1 MDFFDKNLHNS
12 FYPIDKNIHP
22 KSFFPDYKSSILRSP
37 KKKMVSIDT
46 IISDL
51 YGNVL
56 DKNDLGLLDND
67 LTRNFNKHNEP
78 MGERIIVYGKLLDEN
93 SKPIPNSLIE
103 IWQANSSGKY
113 RHSRDTYKAPLD
125 PNFGG
130 WGRCLTD
137 ENGNYYFKT
146 IKPGAYPWPNGGNN
160 WRPAHIHFSIFGLSF
175 LQRLV
180 TQMYFEGDPLITK
193 CPIAQSINNKK
204 ALESLISKLD
214 INKSIHMDYIAYKFN
229 IILRGEK
236 SIPFEKSK

>member
-1 MDFFDKNLHNS
+1 MFIS
-12 FYPIDKNIHP
+12 F
-22 KSFFPDYKSSILRSP
+22 
-37 KKKMVSIDT
+37 
-46 IISDL
+46 
-51 YGNVL
+51 
-56 DKNDLGLLDND
+56 
-67 LTRNFNKHNEP
+67 
-78 MGERIIVYGKLLDEN
+78 RIIIFGKVLDEN

-103 IWQANSSGKY
+103 IWQANSGGKY
-113 RHSRDTYKAPLD
+113 RHSGDTYKAPLD

-180 TQMYFEGDPLITK
+180 TQMYFEGDPLIAK

-214 INKSIHMDYIAYKFN
+214 INKSIHMDYIAYQFN
-229 IILRGEK
+229 IILRGDT

>member
-37 KKKMVSIDT
+37 KKHLVSIDT

-51 YGNVL
+51 HGNIL

-67 LTRNFNKHNEP
+67 LTKNFNKHNEP
-78 MGERIIVYGKLLDEN
+78 IGERILVYGKLLDEN

-103 IWQANSSGKY
+103 IWQANSGGKY
-113 RHSRDTYKAPLD
+113 RHSGDTYNAPLD

-180 TQMYFEGDPLITK
+180 TQMYFEGDPLIAK

-214 INKSIHMDYIAYKFN
+214 INKSIHMDYIAYQFN
-229 IILRGEK
+229 ITLRGDK

>member
-1 MDFFDKNLHNS
+1 
-12 FYPIDKNIHP
+12 
-22 KSFFPDYKSSILRSP
+22 
-37 KKKMVSIDT
+37 MVSIDT

-56 DKNDLGLLDND
+56 DKKDLGLLDND

-78 MGERIIVYGKLLDEN
+78 IGERILVYGKLLDEN

-103 IWQANSSGKY
+103 IWQANSGGKY
-113 RHSRDTYKAPLD
+113 RHSGDTYKAPLD

-180 TQMYFEGDPLITK
+180 TQMYFEGDPLIAK
-193 CPIAQSINNKK
+193 CPIAQSINDKK

-214 INKSIHMDYIAYKFN
+214 INKSIHMDYIAYQFN
-229 IILRGEK
+229 ITLRGDK

>member
-37 KKKMVSIDT
+37 KKKLVSIDT

-56 DKNDLGLLDND
+56 DKKDLGLLDND
-67 LTRNFNKHNEP
+67 LTRNFNMHNEP
-78 MGERIIVYGKLLDEN
+78 IGERIVVYGKLLDEN

-103 IWQANSSGKY
+103 IWQANSGGKY
-113 RHSRDTYKAPLD
+113 RHSGDTYKAPLD

-180 TQMYFEGDPLITK
+180 TQMYFEGDPLIAK

>member
-12 FYPIDKNIHP
+12 FYPIDKDIHP

-37 KKKMVSIDT
+37 KKHLVSIDT

-51 YGNVL
+51 HGNMF

-67 LTRNFNKHNEP
+67 LTKNFNKHNEP
-78 MGERIIVYGKLLDEN
+78 IGERIVVYGKLLDEN

-103 IWQANSSGKY
+103 IWQANSGGKY

-180 TQMYFEGDPLITK
+180 TQMYFEGDPLIAK

>member
-22 KSFFPDYKSSILRSP
+22 KSYFPDYKSSILRSP
-37 KKKMVSIDT
+37 KKNLVSIDT

-56 DKNDLGLLDND
+56 DKKYLGLLDND

-78 MGERIIVYGKLLDEN
+78 IGERILVYGKLLDEN

-103 IWQANSSGKY
+103 IWQANSGGKY
-113 RHSRDTYKAPLD
+113 RHCGDTYKAPLD

-180 TQMYFEGDPLITK
+180 TQMYFEGDPLIAK
-193 CPIAQSINNKK
+193 CPIAQSINDKK

-214 INKSIHMDYIAYKFN
+214 INKSIHMDYIAYQFN
-229 IILRGEK
+229 IMGNIWLWEWTL
-236 SIPFEKSK
+236 

>member
-37 KKKMVSIDT
+37 KNHLVSIDT

-67 LTRNFNKHNEP
+67 LTKNFNKHNEP
-78 MGERIIVYGKLLDEN
+78 IGERILVYGKLLDEN

-103 IWQANSSGKY
+103 IWQANSGGKY
-113 RHSRDTYKAPLD
+113 RHSGDTYKAPLD

-180 TQMYFEGDPLITK
+180 TQMYFEGDPLIAK
-193 CPIAQSINNKK
+193 CPIAQSINDKK

-214 INKSIHMDYIAYKFN
+214 INKSIHMDYIAYQFN
-229 IILRGEK
+229 ITLRGDK

>member
-37 KKKMVSIDT
+37 KKHLVSIDT

-51 YGNVL
+51 YGNVF
-56 DKNDLGLLDND
+56 DKKDLGLLDND
-67 LTRNFNKHNEP
+67 LTKNFNKHNEP
-78 MGERIIVYGKLLDEN
+78 IGERILVYGKLLDEN

-103 IWQANSSGKY
+103 IWQANSGGKY
-113 RHSRDTYKAPLD
+113 RHSGDTYKAPLD

-180 TQMYFEGDPLITK
+180 TQMYFEGDPLIEK
-193 CPIAQSINNKK
+193 CPIAQSINDKK

-214 INKSIHMDYIAYKFN
+214 INKSIHMDYIAYQFN
-229 IILRGEK
+229 ITLRGDK

>member
-12 FYPIDKNIHP
+12 FYPNDKNIHP

-37 KKKMVSIDT
+37 KKNLVSIDT

-56 DKNDLGLLDND
+56 DKKDLGLLDND
-67 LTRNFNKHNEP
+67 LTKNFNKHNEP
-78 MGERIIVYGKLLDEN
+78 IGERILVYGKLLDEN

-103 IWQANSSGKY
+103 IWQANSGGKY
-113 RHSRDTYKAPLD
+113 RHSGDTYKAPLD

-180 TQMYFEGDPLITK
+180 TQMYFEGDPLIEK
-193 CPIAQSINNKK
+193 CPIAQSINDKK

-214 INKSIHMDYIAYKFN
+214 INKSIHMDYIAYQFN
-229 IILRGEK
+229 ITLRGDK

>member
-37 KKKMVSIDT
+37 KKNLVSIDT

-56 DKNDLGLLDND
+56 DKKDLGLLDND

-78 MGERIIVYGKLLDEN
+78 IGERIVIYGKLLDEN

-103 IWQANSSGKY
+103 IWQANSGGKY
-113 RHSRDTYKAPLD
+113 RHSGDTYKAPLD

-180 TQMYFEGDPLITK
+180 TQMYFEGDPLIAK
-193 CPIAQSINNKK
+193 CPIAQSINDKK

-214 INKSIHMDYIAYKFN
+214 INKSIHMDYIAYQFN
-229 IILRGEK
+229 ITLRGDK

>member
-37 KKKMVSIDT
+37 KKNLISIDT

-51 YGNVL
+51 HGNVL
-56 DKNDLGLLDND
+56 DKKDLGLLDND

-78 MGERIIVYGKLLDEN
+78 IGERIVIYGKLLDEN

-103 IWQANSSGKY
+103 IWQANSGGKY
-113 RHSRDTYKAPLD
+113 RHSGDTYKAPLD

-130 WGRCLTD
+130 WGRCLPD
-137 ENGNYYFKT
+137 EIGNYYFKT

-180 TQMYFEGDPLITK
+180 TQMYFEGDPLIAK
-193 CPIAQSINNKK
+193 CPIAQSINDKK
-204 ALESLISKLD
+204 ALDSLISKLD
-214 INKSIHMDYIAYKFN
+214 INKSIHMDYIAYQFN
-229 IILRGEK
+229 ITLRGDK

>member
-37 KKKMVSIDT
+37 KKNLVSIDT

-56 DKNDLGLLDND
+56 DKKDLGLLDND

-78 MGERIIVYGKLLDEN
+78 IGERIVVYGKLLDEN

-103 IWQANSSGKY
+103 IWQANSGGKY
-113 RHSRDTYKAPLD
+113 RHSGDTYKAPLD

-180 TQMYFEGDPLITK
+180 TQMYFEGDPLIAK
-193 CPIAQSINNKK
+193 CPIAQSINDKK

-214 INKSIHMDYIAYKFN
+214 INKSIHMDYIAYQFN
-229 IILRGEK
+229 ITLRGDK

>member
-37 KKKMVSIDT
+37 KKNLVSIDT

-56 DKNDLGLLDND
+56 DKKDLGLLDND
-67 LTRNFNKHNEP
+67 LTKNFNKYNEP
-78 MGERIIVYGKLLDEN
+78 IGERILVYGKLLDEN

-103 IWQANSSGKY
+103 IWQANSGGKY
-113 RHSRDTYKAPLD
+113 RHSGDTYKAPLD

-180 TQMYFEGDPLITK
+180 TQMYFEGDPLIAK
-193 CPIAQSINNKK
+193 CPIAQSINDKK

-214 INKSIHMDYIAYKFN
+214 INKSIHMDYIAYQFN
-229 IILRGEK
+229 ITLRGDK

>member
-22 KSFFPDYKSSILRSP
+22 KSYFPDYKSSILRSP
-37 KKKMVSIDT
+37 KKNLVSIDT

-56 DKNDLGLLDND
+56 DEKYLGLLDND

-78 MGERIIVYGKLLDEN
+78 IGERILVYGKLLDEN

-103 IWQANSSGKY
+103 IWQANSGGKY
-113 RHSRDTYKAPLD
+113 RHSGDTYKAPLD

-180 TQMYFEGDPLITK
+180 TQMYFEGDPLIAK
-193 CPIAQSINNKK
+193 CPIAQSINDKK

-214 INKSIHMDYIAYKFN
+214 INKSIHMDYIAYQFN
-229 IILRGEK
+229 ITLRGDK

>member
-37 KKKMVSIDT
+37 KKNLVSIDT

-56 DKNDLGLLDND
+56 DKNDIGLLDND
-67 LTRNFNKHNEP
+67 LTRNFNKYNEP
-78 MGERIIVYGKLLDEN
+78 IGERIVVYGKLLDEN

-103 IWQANSSGKY
+103 IWQANSGGKY
-113 RHSRDTYKAPLD
+113 RHSGDTYKAPLD

-180 TQMYFEGDPLITK
+180 TQMYFEGDPLIAK

-214 INKSIHMDYIAYKFN
+214 INKSIHMDYIAYQFN
-229 IILRGEK
+229 ITLRGDK

>member
-22 KSFFPDYKSSILRSP
+22 KSYFPDYKSSILRSP
-37 KKKMVSIDT
+37 KKNLVSIDT

-78 MGERIIVYGKLLDEN
+78 IGERIVVYGKLLDEN

-103 IWQANSSGKY
+103 IWQANSGGKY
-113 RHSRDTYKAPLD
+113 RHSGDTYKAPLD

-180 TQMYFEGDPLITK
+180 TQMYFEGDPLIAK
-193 CPIAQSINNKK
+193 CPIAQSINDKK

>member
-37 KKKMVSIDT
+37 KKESVSIDT

-67 LTRNFNKHNEP
+67 LTKNFNKHNEP
-78 MGERIIVYGKLLDEN
+78 IGERIVVYGKLLDEN

-103 IWQANSSGKY
+103 IWQANSGGKY
-113 RHSRDTYKAPLD
+113 RHSGDTYNAPLD

-180 TQMYFEGDPLITK
+180 TQMYFEGDPLIEK
-193 CPIAQSINNKK
+193 CPIAQSINDKK

-214 INKSIHMDYIAYKFN
+214 INKSIHMDYIAYQFN
-229 IILRGEK
+229 ITLRGDK

>member
-37 KKKMVSIDT
+37 KKNLVSIDT
-46 IISDL
+46 IISDI

-67 LTRNFNKHNEP
+67 LTKNFNKHNEP
-78 MGERIIVYGKLLDEN
+78 IGERILVYGKLLDEN

-103 IWQANSSGKY
+103 IWQANSGGKY
-113 RHSRDTYKAPLD
+113 RHSGDTYKAPLD

-180 TQMYFEGDPLITK
+180 TQMYFEGDPLIAK
-193 CPIAQSINNKK
+193 CPIAQSINDKK

-214 INKSIHMDYIAYKFN
+214 INKSIHMDYIAYQFN
-229 IILRGEK
+229 ITLRGDK

>member
-12 FYPIDKNIHP
+12 FNPIDKNIHP

-37 KKKMVSIDT
+37 KKNLVSIDT

-56 DKNDLGLLDND
+56 DKNNLGLLDND

-78 MGERIIVYGKLLDEN
+78 IGERIVVYGKLLDEN

-103 IWQANSSGKY
+103 IWQANSGGKY
-113 RHSRDTYKAPLD
+113 RHSGDTYKAPLD

-180 TQMYFEGDPLITK
+180 TQMYFEGDPLIAK
-193 CPIAQSINNKK
+193 CPIAQSINNTK
-204 ALESLISKLD
+204 ALDSLISKLD

>member
-37 KKKMVSIDT
+37 KKHLVSIDT

-67 LTRNFNKHNEP
+67 LTKNFNKHNEP
-78 MGERIIVYGKLLDEN
+78 IGERIVVYGKLLDEN

-103 IWQANSSGKY
+103 IWQANSGGKY
-113 RHSRDTYKAPLD
+113 RHSGDTYNAPLD

-214 INKSIHMDYIAYKFN
+214 INKSIHMDYIAYQFN
-229 IILRGEK
+229 ITLRGDK

>member
-37 KKKMVSIDT
+37 KKHLVSIDT

-56 DKNDLGLLDND
+56 DNKDLGLLDND
-67 LTRNFNKHNEP
+67 LTKNFNKHNEP
-78 MGERIIVYGKLLDEN
+78 IGERILVYGKLLDEN

-103 IWQANSSGKY
+103 IWQANSGGKY
-113 RHSRDTYKAPLD
+113 RHSGDTYKAPLD

-180 TQMYFEGDPLITK
+180 TQMYFEGDPLIAK
-193 CPIAQSINNKK
+193 CPIAQSINDKK

-214 INKSIHMDYIAYKFN
+214 INKSIHMDYIAYQFN
-229 IILRGEK
+229 ITLRGDK

>member
-22 KSFFPDYKSSILRSP
+22 KSYFPDYKSSILRSP
-37 KKKMVSIDT
+37 KKNLVSIDT

-56 DKNDLGLLDND
+56 DKKYLGLLDND

-78 MGERIIVYGKLLDEN
+78 IGERILVYGKLLDEN

-103 IWQANSSGKY
+103 IWQANSGGKY
-113 RHSRDTYKAPLD
+113 RHSGDTYKAPLD

-180 TQMYFEGDPLITK
+180 TQMYFEGDPLIAK
-193 CPIAQSINNKK
+193 CPIAQSINDKK

-214 INKSIHMDYIAYKFN
+214 INKSIHMDYIAYQFN
-229 IILRGEK
+229 ITLRGDK

>member
-1 MDFFDKNLHNS
+1 MDFLDKSLHNS

-37 KKKMVSIDT
+37 KKHFVSIDT

-56 DKNDLGLLDND
+56 DKKDLGLLDND
-67 LTRNFNKHNEP
+67 LTKNFNKHNEP
-78 MGERIIVYGKLLDEN
+78 IGERILVYGKLLDEN

-103 IWQANSSGKY
+103 IWQANSGGKY
-113 RHSRDTYKAPLD
+113 RHSGDTYNAPLD

-137 ENGNYYFKT
+137 ETGSYYFKT

-180 TQMYFEGDPLITK
+180 TQMYFEGDPLIAK
-193 CPIAQSINNKK
+193 CPIAQSINNTK
-204 ALESLISKLD
+204 ALDSLISKLD
-214 INKSIHMDYIAYKFN
+214 INKSIHMDYIAYQFN
-229 IILRGEK
+229 IILRGDK

>member
-37 KKKMVSIDT
+37 KKHLVSIDT

-67 LTRNFNKHNEP
+67 LTKNFNKHNEP
-78 MGERIIVYGKLLDEN
+78 IGERIVVYGKLLDEN

-103 IWQANSSGKY
+103 IWQANSGGKY
-113 RHSRDTYKAPLD
+113 RHSGDTYKAPLD

-193 CPIAQSINNKK
+193 CPIAQSINDKK

>member
-37 KKKMVSIDT
+37 KKNLVSIDS

-56 DKNDLGLLDND
+56 NKKDLGLLDND

-78 MGERIIVYGKLLDEN
+78 IGERIVVYGKLLDEN

-103 IWQANSSGKY
+103 IWQANSGGKY
-113 RHSRDTYKAPLD
+113 RHSGDTYKAPLD

-180 TQMYFEGDPLITK
+180 TQMYFEGDPLIAK
-193 CPIAQSINNKK
+193 CPIAQSINNTK
-204 ALESLISKLD
+204 ALDSLISKLD
-214 INKSIHMDYIAYKFN
+214 INKSIHMDYIAYQFN
-229 IILRGEK
+229 ITLRGDK

>member
-37 KKKMVSIDT
+37 KKNLVSIDT

-67 LTRNFNKHNEP
+67 LTKNFNKHNEP
-78 MGERIIVYGKLLDEN
+78 IGERILVYGKLLDEN

-103 IWQANSSGKY
+103 IWQANSGGKY
-113 RHSRDTYKAPLD
+113 RHSGDTYKAPLD

-180 TQMYFEGDPLITK
+180 TQMYFEGDPLIAK

-236 SIPFEKSK
+236 SNPFEKSK

>member
-37 KKKMVSIDT
+37 KKNLVSIDT

-56 DKNDLGLLDND
+56 DKKDLGLLDND
-67 LTRNFNKHNEP
+67 LTKNFNKHNEP
-78 MGERIIVYGKLLDEN
+78 IGERIVVYGKLLDEN

-103 IWQANSSGKY
+103 IWQANSGGKY
-113 RHSRDTYKAPLD
+113 RHSGDTYKAPLD

-180 TQMYFEGDPLITK
+180 TQMYFEGDPLIAK
-193 CPIAQSINNKK
+193 CPIAQSINDKK

-214 INKSIHMDYIAYKFN
+214 INKSIHMDYIAYQFN
-229 IILRGEK
+229 ITLRGDK

>member
-12 FYPIDKNIHP
+12 FNPIDKNIHP

-37 KKKMVSIDT
+37 KKHLVSIDT

-78 MGERIIVYGKLLDEN
+78 IGERIVVYGKLLDEN
-93 SKPIPNSLIE
+93 LQPIPNSLIE
-103 IWQANSSGKY
+103 IWQANSGGKY
-113 RHSRDTYKAPLD
+113 RHSGDTYKAPLD

-180 TQMYFEGDPLITK
+180 TQMYFEGDPLIAK
-193 CPIAQSINNKK
+193 CPIAQSINNTK
-204 ALESLISKLD
+204 ALDSLISKLD
-214 INKSIHMDYIAYKFN
+214 INKSIHMDYIAYQFN
-229 IILRGEK
+229 ITLRGDK

>member
-37 KKKMVSIDT
+37 KKNLVSIDT

-56 DKNDLGLLDND
+56 DKKDLGLLDND

-78 MGERIIVYGKLLDEN
+78 IGERILVYGKLLDEN

-103 IWQANSSGKY
+103 IWQANSGGKY
-113 RHSRDTYKAPLD
+113 RHSGDTYKAPLD

-180 TQMYFEGDPLITK
+180 TQMYFEGDPLIAK
-193 CPIAQSINNKK
+193 CPIAQSINDKK

-214 INKSIHMDYIAYKFN
+214 INKSIHMDYIAYQFN
-229 IILRGEK
+229 ITLRGDK

>member
-1 MDFFDKNLHNS
+1 MDFFDKNLRNS
-12 FYPIDKNIHP
+12 FNPIDKNIHP

-37 KKKMVSIDT
+37 KKKLVSIDT

-78 MGERIIVYGKLLDEN
+78 IGERIVVYGKLLDEN

-103 IWQANSSGKY
+103 IWQANSGGKY
-113 RHSRDTYKAPLD
+113 RHSGDTYKAPLD

-180 TQMYFEGDPLITK
+180 TQMYFEGDPLIAK

>member
-1 MDFFDKNLHNS
+1 MDFLDKSLHNS

-37 KKKMVSIDT
+37 KKNLVSIDT

-56 DKNDLGLLDND
+56 NKKDLGLLDND

-78 MGERIIVYGKLLDEN
+78 IGERIVVYGKLLDEN

-103 IWQANSSGKY
+103 IWQANSGGKY
-113 RHSRDTYKAPLD
+113 RHSGDKYNAPLD

-180 TQMYFEGDPLITK
+180 TQMYFEGDPLIAK
-193 CPIAQSINNKK
+193 CPIAQSINDKK
-204 ALESLISKLD
+204 ALDSLISKLD
-214 INKSIHMDYIAYKFN
+214 INKSIHMDYIAYQFN
-229 IILRGEK
+229 IILRGNK
-236 SIPFEKSK
+236 SIPLEKSE

>member
-12 FYPIDKNIHP
+12 FNPIDKNIHP

-37 KKKMVSIDT
+37 KKNLVSIDT

-56 DKNDLGLLDND
+56 DKKDIGLLDND

-78 MGERIIVYGKLLDEN
+78 IGERILVYGKLLDEN

-103 IWQANSSGKY
+103 IWQANSGGKY
-113 RHSRDTYKAPLD
+113 RHSGDKYKAPLD

-180 TQMYFEGDPLITK
+180 TQMYFEGDPLIAK

-214 INKSIHMDYIAYKFN
+214 INKSIHMDYLAYKFN

>member
-37 KKKMVSIDT
+37 KKHLVSIDT

-56 DKNDLGLLDND
+56 DKKDLGLLDND
-67 LTRNFNKHNEP
+67 LTKNFNKHNEP
-78 MGERIIVYGKLLDEN
+78 IGERILVYGKLLDEN

-103 IWQANSSGKY
+103 IWQANSGGKY
-113 RHSRDTYKAPLD
+113 RHSGDTYNAPLD

-180 TQMYFEGDPLITK
+180 TQTVSYTHLTLPT
-193 CPIAQSINNKK
+193 SVTV
-204 ALESLISKLD
+204 
-214 INKSIHMDYIAYKFN
+214 
-229 IILRGEK
+229 
-236 SIPFEKSK
+236 

>member
-22 KSFFPDYKSSILRSP
+22 KSYFPDYKSSILRSP
-37 KKKMVSIDT
+37 KKNLVSIDT

-56 DKNDLGLLDND
+56 DKKYLGSLDND

-78 MGERIIVYGKLLDEN
+78 IGERILVYGKLLDEN

-103 IWQANSSGKY
+103 IWQANSGGKY
-113 RHSRDTYKAPLD
+113 RHSEDTYKAPLD

-180 TQMYFEGDPLITK
+180 TQMYFEGDPLIAK
-193 CPIAQSINNKK
+193 CPISQSINNTK
-204 ALESLISKLD
+204 ALDSLISKLD
-214 INKSIHMDYIAYKFN
+214 INKSIHMDYIAYQFN
-229 IILRGEK
+229 ITLRGDK

>member
-37 KKKMVSIDT
+37 KKKLVSIDT

-56 DKNDLGLLDND
+56 DKKDLGLLDND

-78 MGERIIVYGKLLDEN
+78 IGERIVVYGKLLDEN

-103 IWQANSSGKY
+103 IWQANSGGKY
-113 RHSRDTYKAPLD
+113 RHSGDTYKAPLD

-180 TQMYFEGDPLITK
+180 TQMYFEGDPLIAK
-193 CPIAQSINNKK
+193 CPIAQSINDKK

-214 INKSIHMDYIAYKFN
+214 INKSIHMDYIAYQFN
-229 IILRGEK
+229 ITLRGDK